1 MELALDTSALPPANR
16 TGNVVKPKGK
26 RRTRPQMLTRDELDG
41 RTNAAKLYD
50 RIVAEVERDL
60 AGPENLSAIERSL
73 VQAFAGATITM
84 HNLNTRL
91 LLGEEIDFMQHCA
104 SVSAMVRVASRL
116 GLQRRAKEVSWRDQW
131 INEAAEPDN
140 APVTTAKSPQG
151 HSAADTTAVVNAENA
166 SAGNPVG
173 EISQLDAEGDDDA

>member
-1 MELALDTSALPPANR
+1 MELQLNTSELPPSRRADAP
-16 TGNVVKPKGK
+16 VKRKGK
-26 RRTRPQMLTRDELDG
+26 RRTKPQMLTRDELDG

-50 RIVAEVERDL
+50 RLVAEVERDL

-91 LLGEEIDFMQHCA
+91 LRGEPIDFAQHCA

-116 GLQRRAKEVSWRDQW
+116 GLQRRAKEVSWRDAW
-131 INEAAEPDN
+131 LAEA
-140 APVTTAKSPQG
+140 Q
-151 HSAADTTAVVNAENA
+151 
-166 SAGNPVG
+166 
-173 EISQLDAEGDDDA
+173 AEGARRCHHRR